1 VHSTR
6 TEFGRIDGLYLP
18 IAAGVFAV
26 VVVILAFV
34 LVRYRARPGHAARP
48 TRDHYALDV
57 GLALVVGAIVAV
69 LLAHTLPAN
78 SRETALAARPP
89 FRVDVVAF
97 KWGWRFT
104 YPSLPG
110 VVEQSA
116 PRRPAV
122 LRVPARTTVA
132 FSLRT
137 RDVVH
142 SFWIP
147 ALRFKRDAWPRTV
160 QRFDLRFGPGA
171 ADGLGHCAQFCGL
184 GHAEMVFTVQGLTG
198 TQFRAWAAGARS

>member
-1 VHSTR
+1 MTDSR
-6 TEFGRIDGLYLP
+6 AQFEGLDGLYLP

-26 VVVILAFV
+26 VVTALFVV
-34 LVRYRARPGHAARP
+34 LVRYRARPGSIARP
-48 TRDHYALDV
+48 TRDRYSLDV
-57 GLALVVGAIVAV
+57 GLALTVGLIVAV
-69 LLAHTLPAN
+69 LLAYGLPAN
-78 SRETALAARPP
+78 SRETALAARPA

-110 VVEQSA
+110 VVDQSA
-116 PRRPAV
+116 SGRPAS
-122 LRVPARTTVA
+122 LHVPAGVTVA

-147 ALRFKRDAWPRTV
+147 DQRFKRDAWPDTV

-171 ADGLGHCAQFCGL
+171 TDAVGHCAQFCGL
-184 GHAEMVFTVQGLTG
+184 GHAAMTFTVHSLDGAR
-198 TQFRAWAAGARS
+198 FRAWARRARG